1 MPRYFALVPAAGAG
15 SRFGGTTPKQYLP
28 IHGRPLLWHAV
39 AALSECP
46 AIERVFVVL
55 HPQDAWFDLQG
66 GWPRNVETL
75 RSGGETR
82 AHSVLNALRAA
93 RGTIGDADW
102 VLVHDAARPCITV
115 QLVQALIAAVADDPA
130 GGILALPVADTL
142 KRADASRHVL
152 ATQPRDGLWQAQ
164 TPQMFRYGTLVDA
177 LSAAD
182 LASTTDEASAVEGL
196 GLRPKL
202 VPGSTRNIKVTYPD
216 DLKLAELLLREGE
229 GA

>member
-15 SRFGGTTPKQYLP
+15 SRFGGATPKQYLS
-28 IHGRPLLWHAV
+28 IHGRPLLWHTV
-39 AALSECP
+39 AALAVCP
-46 AIERVFVVL
+46 AVERVFVVL
-55 HPQDAWFDLQG
+55 HPQDTWFQLQTAWPG
-66 GWPRNVETL
+66 SVESV
-75 RSGGETR
+75 RSGGDTR
-82 AHSVLNALRAA
+82 AHSVLNGLRAT
-93 RGTIGDADW
+93 RQTIADGDW
-102 VLVHDAARPCITV
+102 VLVHDAARPCITPE
-115 QLVQALIAAVADDPA
+115 LVQALIAGVADDPA

-142 KRADASRHVL
+142 KRADGSQHIV

-182 LASTTDEASAVEGL
+182 LDSTTDEASAVERL

-202 VPGSTRNIKVTYPD
+202 VCGSTRNIKVTYPD
-216 DLKLAELLLREGE
+216 DLKLAELLLRGGE